1 MTPRQFLLYG
11 GIILLVL
18 GVGGMTF
25 LGPTPEA
32 SALGEFNWL
41 DGTENMAHLLLGLVA
56 LAAYYL
62 LKDEQLTR
70 WLVILVGIIAALAT
84 VVGFLNASAAVPNA
98 SITNLE
104 MSDNLIHLVVAV
116 WAFWAGFMSSKQ
128 KETAV

>member
-1 MTPRQFLLYG
+1 MNPRQFLLLG

-41 DGTENMAHLLLGLVA
+41 DGTENIAHLLLGVVA

-62 LKDEQLTR
+62 LKDEKLTR
-70 WLVILVGIIAALAT
+70 YLVILVGVIAALAT
-84 VVGFLNASAAVPNA
+84 VVGFMSSGSPIPNAAV
-98 SITNLE
+98 TNLE
-104 MSDNLIHLVVAV
+104 MSDNILHLVVAV
-116 WAFWAGFMSSKQ
+116 WAFYVSFAGGKGTQ
-128 KETAV
+128 QAV